1 MRWRD
6 DLCFMGTV
14 RPKSKEGNTT
24 NLKFSFTVK
33 NEKKLLRWDS
43 NLRHTAYET
52 DVLYPLNY
60 RGSSAGWAKSRQ
72 YKAKTTILT

>member
-24 NLKFSFTVK
+24 NLKFSFTVE
-33 NEKKLLRWDS
+33 NEKKLLRWD
-43 NLRHTAYET
+43 
-52 DVLYPLNY
+52 
-60 RGSSAGWAKSRQ
+60 
-72 YKAKTTILT
+72 